1 MVKRSGTAML
11 SSRVAIRTSVVGGS
25 WSSVPLSELLLSMAL
40 VLGYRQV
47 GAAWL
52 EQHSKI
58 MSVNN

>member
-1 MVKRSGTAML
+1 MW
-11 SSRVAIRTSVVGGS
+11 SSRVATRTSAVGGS
-25 WSSVPLSELLLSMAL
+25 WSSVPSSELLWSMVL

-58 MSVNN
+58 MSFNN